1 MSPRAR
7 RFERPDPWGDESGV
21 LGAWGRLTGRIYR
34 AAYAAIDRAAEQSAQ
49 MKADAESVRRGSRK
63 RSLPLMI
70 VGSAALVAMF
80 GAVSQNALAVNFTTG
95 NAKFKLYSNYLDAE
109 HAAGYLAPTS
119 RQGATDCDPGVA
131 DVQTQCGVTELGI
144 HQAKLAGLCGIATE
158 NIPLVGSYSL
168 MITAG
173 DDIPDS
179 YSGSTIP
186 TGTTTDPSTGKL
198 TDGSLGNAISAT
210 NLFINADA
218 LSGYGNKISGMNL
231 GQSAETVGDS
241 AGLTFEGNA
250 NQLPKAG
257 AFGLYARQLN
267 VAGLNG
273 NSYGLNLK
281 GNITLPELNIKVVP
295 GARTQADCS

>member
-7 RFERPDPWGDESGV
+7 RFERTAPWGEKPGV
-21 LGAWGRLTGRIYR
+21 RSVWGRLTGRLYR
-34 AAYAAIDRAAEQSAQ
+34 AAYAAIDRAAEQSEQ
-49 MKADAESVRRGSRK
+49 MKAEAESVRRGSRK

-70 VGSAALVAMF
+70 CGGAALVAMF
-80 GAVSQNALAVNFTTG
+80 GAVSQSALAVNFTTG
-95 NAKFKLYSNYLDAE
+95 NSKFKLYSNYLDAE

-119 RQGATDCDPGVA
+119 RQGATDCDADTA
-131 DVQTQCGVTELGI
+131 DVQAQCGVTELGI

-158 NIPLVGSYSL
+158 NIPLVGNYSL

-173 DDIPDS
+173 DDVPDS
-179 YSGSTIP
+179 YNGSSIP

-198 TDGSLGNAISAT
+198 TDGSLDNAISAT
-210 NLFINADA
+210 NLYLNSDA

-231 GQSAETVGDS
+231 GQSAETVGES
-241 AGLTFEGNA
+241 AGLAFEGNA

-281 GNITLPELNIKVVP
+281 GNITLPDLNIRVVP

>member
-7 RFERPDPWGDESGV
+7 RFEHTDPWGDETGISH
-21 LGAWGRLTGRIYR
+21 LWGRLTGRLYR
-34 AAYAAIDRAAEQSAQ
+34 AAYAAIDRAEEQSAQ
-49 MKADAESVRRGSRK
+49 MKADAEAVRRGSRK

-95 NAKFKLYSNYLDAE
+95 NSKFKLYSNYLDAE

-119 RQGATDCDPGVA
+119 RQGSTDCDSNVA
-131 DVQTQCGVTELGI
+131 DVQAQCGVTELGI
-144 HQAKLAGLCGIATE
+144 HEAKLAGLCGIATE
-158 NIPLVGSYSL
+158 SIPLVGNYSL

-173 DDIPDS
+173 DDVPDS
-179 YSGSTIP
+179 YTGSAIP
-186 TGTTTDPSTGKL
+186 TGTTTDPTTGKL
-198 TDGSLGNAISAT
+198 TNGSLSNAISAT
-210 NLFINADA
+210 NLYLNSDA
-218 LSGYGNKISGMNL
+218 LSGYGNKISGLNL

-241 AGLTFEGNA
+241 AGLAFEGNA

-281 GNITLPELNIKVVP
+281 GNITLPDLNIRVVP
-295 GARTQADCS
+295 GAKTQTDCS

>member
-7 RFERPDPWGDESGV
+7 RFERPAPWGEKPGV
-21 LGAWGRLTGRIYR
+21 RSWWGRLTGRLYR
-34 AAYAAIDRAAEQSAQ
+34 AAYAAIDRAAEQSEQ
-49 MKADAESVRRGSRK
+49 MKAEAESARRGSRK

-70 VGSAALVAMF
+70 LGSAALVAMF
-80 GAVSQNALAVNFTTG
+80 GAVSQSALAVNFTTG
-95 NAKFKLYSNYLDAE
+95 NSKFKLYSNYLDAE

-119 RQGATDCDPGVA
+119 RQGATDCDAETA
-131 DVQTQCGVTELGI
+131 DVQAQCGVTELGI

-158 NIPLVGSYSL
+158 NIPLVGNYSL

-173 DDIPDS
+173 DDVPDS
-179 YSGSTIP
+179 YNGSSIP
-186 TGTTTDPSTGKL
+186 AGTTTDPSTGKL
-198 TDGSLGNAISAT
+198 TSGSLANAISAT
-210 NLFINADA
+210 NLYLNSDA

-231 GQSAETVGDS
+231 GQSAETVGES
-241 AGLTFEGNA
+241 AGLAFEGNA

-267 VAGLNG
+267 MAGLNG

-281 GNITLPELNIKVVP
+281 GNITLPKLNIRVVP

>member
-7 RFERPDPWGDESGV
+7 RFERPDPWGEEPGMRS
-21 LGAWGRLTGRIYR
+21 AWGRLTGRLYR
-34 AAYAAIDRAAEQSAQ
+34 GAYAAIDRAAEQSAQ
-49 MKADAESVRRGSRK
+49 MHEEAESVRRGSRK

-70 VGSAALVAMF
+70 LGSAALLAMF

-95 NAKFKLYSNYLDAE
+95 NSKFRLYSNYLDAE

-119 RQGATDCDPGVA
+119 RQGSTDCDADTA
-131 DVQTQCGVTELGI
+131 DVQAQCGVTELGI

-158 NIPLVGSYSL
+158 NIPLVGNYSL

-173 DDIPDS
+173 DDVPDS
-179 YSGSTIP
+179 YSGASIP
-186 TGTTTDPSTGKL
+186 TGTTTDPNTGKL
-198 TDGSLGNAISAT
+198 TSGSLANAISAT
-210 NLFINADA
+210 NLYLNSDA

-241 AGLTFEGNA
+241 AGLAFEGNA

-281 GNITLPELNIKVVP
+281 GNITLPDLNIRVVP

>member
-1 MSPRAR
+1 M
-7 RFERPDPWGDESGV
+7 
-21 LGAWGRLTGRIYR
+21 
-34 AAYAAIDRAAEQSAQ
+34 
-49 MKADAESVRRGSRK
+49 M
-63 RSLPLMI
+63 M
-70 VGSAALVAMF
+70 
-80 GAVSQNALAVNFTTG
+80 TT
-95 NAKFKLYSNYLDAE
+95 
-109 HAAGYLAPTS
+109 PT
-119 RQGATDCDPGVA
+119 
-131 DVQTQCGVTELGI
+131 I
-144 HQAKLAGLCGIATE
+144 
-158 NIPLVGSYSL
+158 
-168 MITAG
+168 
-173 DDIPDS
+173 
-179 YSGSTIP
+179 
-186 TGTTTDPSTGKL
+186 
-198 TDGSLGNAISAT
+198 GNAISAT

-241 AGLTFEGNA
+241 AGLTFEGNP

>member
-7 RFERPDPWGDESGV
+7 RFERPEPWGEESGT
-21 LGAWGRLTGRIYR
+21 LSMWGRLTGRLYR
-34 AAYAAIDRAAEQSAQ
+34 AAYAAIDRGAERSAA
-49 MKADAESVRRGSRK
+49 MKADSESVRRGSRK
-63 RSLPLMI
+63 RSLPPMLL
-70 VGSAALVAMF
+70 GSAVLVAMF

-119 RQGATDCDPGVA
+119 RQGATDCEPGVA

-158 NIPLVGSYSL
+158 NIPLVGNYSL

-173 DDIPDS
+173 DDIPDN
-179 YSGSTIP
+179 YDGSSIP
-186 TGTTTDPSTGKL
+186 AGTTTDPSTGKL
-198 TDGSLGNAISAT
+198 TDGSLNSAISAT
-210 NLFINADA
+210 NLFINSDA

-241 AGLTFEGNA
+241 AGLAFEGNA
-250 NQLPKAG
+250 NQLPRNG

-267 VAGLNG
+267 MAGLNG
-273 NSYGLNLK
+273 HSYGLNLK
-281 GNITLPELNIKVVP
+281 GNITLPNLSIKVVP
-295 GARTQADCS
+295 GAKTQADCS

>member
-7 RFERPDPWGDESGV
+7 RFERADPWGDETGV
-21 LGAWGRLTGRIYR
+21 SHVWGRLTARLYR
-34 AAYAAIDRAAEQSAQ
+34 AAYAAIDHAAEQSAQ

-70 VGSAALVAMF
+70 VGSAALAAMF

-95 NAKFKLYSNYLDAE
+95 NSKFKLYSNYLDAE

-119 RQGATDCDPGVA
+119 RQGSTDCDADVA
-131 DVQTQCGVTELGI
+131 DVQAQCGVTELGI
-144 HQAKLAGLCGIATE
+144 YQAKLAGLCGIATE
-158 NIPLVGSYSL
+158 NIPLVGNYSL

-173 DDIPDS
+173 DDVPDS
-179 YSGSTIP
+179 YNGSSIP
-186 TGTTTDPSTGKL
+186 TGTTTDPTTGKL
-198 TDGSLGNAISAT
+198 VNGSLSNAISAT
-210 NLFINADA
+210 NLYLNSDA

-250 NQLPKAG
+250 NQMPKAG

-281 GNITLPELNIKVVP
+281 GNITLPKLSLRVVP
-295 GARTQADCS
+295 GAKTQADCS